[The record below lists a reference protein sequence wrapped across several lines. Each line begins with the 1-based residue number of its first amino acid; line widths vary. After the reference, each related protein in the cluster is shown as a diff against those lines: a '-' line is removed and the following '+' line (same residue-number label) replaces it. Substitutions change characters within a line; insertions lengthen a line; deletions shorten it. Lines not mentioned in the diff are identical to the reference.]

1 LVVTP
6 RELALSAVKGKPA
19 SGTFIVRA
27 VGGPVNFVITSPN
40 VKVTV
45 SPRSGSLPAAGS
57 WITVTVTVRS
67 NVALTAHLTVSP
79 GNLAVTVR
87 FSVKA

>member
-1 LVVTP
+1 MELV
-6 RELALSAVKGKPA
+6 LSAVKGKPA

-40 VKVTV
+40 GKVTV
-45 SPRSGSLPAAGS
+45 SPRSGSLSAAGS
-57 WITVTVTVRS
+57 WITVLVTVRS

-79 GNLAVTVR
+79 GNLTVTVR
-87 FSVKA
+87 FSIKA